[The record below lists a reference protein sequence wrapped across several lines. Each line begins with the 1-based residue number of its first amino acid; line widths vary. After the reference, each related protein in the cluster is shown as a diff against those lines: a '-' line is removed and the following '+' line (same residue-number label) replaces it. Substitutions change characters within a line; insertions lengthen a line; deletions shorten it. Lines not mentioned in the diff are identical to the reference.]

1 MHINIKGEIM
11 GNFDKI
17 VNLCKSRGII
27 FPGSD
32 IYDGLANTWD
42 YGPVGVELKNNIK
55 RAWWKTFVQKSENSF
70 GIDADIFM
78 NSKVWDASG
87 HTASFSDPKMDCKSC
102 KTRHRADN
110 LIEAHSKGSVNPDT
124 MTNEQMEAYIK
135 EHHVC
140 CPKCGK
146 CDWTP
151 IRNFNLMFSTSRG
164 VTDEG
169 QNLIYLRPETA
180 QGEFVNFL
188 NVQRSM
194 RAKVPFGIAQIGKA
208 FRNEVTPG
216 NFTFRTIEFEQM
228 EHQWFCRAD
237 ESMKYYNEFKQKA
250 YDFLLSLGFNPEHL
264 RFHDHDKLVH
274 YAKAACDIQYLYP
287 IGWEELNGIHH
298 RGDLDLSR
306 HQEFSGKSM
315 LYLDPYTNEKYIP
328 NVVEYSIGAD
338 RLTLAVLCEAYDEEK
353 LDDGETRVVMHFHP
367 SIAPY
372 KVAVLPLQKNL
383 IDKAR
388 EVYKILSNYFMV
400 SYDEAG
406 SIGKRYRRQDEIGTP
421 MCVTIDFDTLNDNTV
436 TIRDRDTMEQIRLTI
451 NELVDYISK
460 KVAY

>member
-1 MHINIKGEIM
+1 M

-55 RAWWKTFVQKSENSF
+55 RAWWKTFVEKSENSF

-264 RFHDHDKLVH
+264 RFHDHDKLAH

-298 RGDLDLSR
+298 RGDWDLSR

-353 LDDGETRVVMHFHP
+353 LSDGETRVVMHFHP

-383 IDKAR
+383 SDKAR

-421 MCVTIDFDTLNDNTV
+421 MCVTIDFDTLNDNTL
-436 TIRDRDTMEQIRLTI
+436 TIRDRDTMEQIRLNI

>member
-1 MHINIKGEIM
+1 M
-11 GNFDKI
+11 GDFNKI
-17 VNLCKSRGII
+17 VNLCKARGII

-55 RAWWKTFVQKSENSF
+55 RAWWKKFVQESHNSF
-70 GIDADIFM
+70 GVDADIFM
-78 NSKVWDASG
+78 NSRVWEASG

-102 KTRHRADN
+102 KTRHRADT
-110 LIEAHSKGSVNPDT
+110 LIEAHSNGSVNADT
-124 MTNEQMEAYIK
+124 MTNEQMEAYIA

-146 CDWTP
+146 CDWTN

-164 VTDEG
+164 VTDDS

-228 EHQWFCRAD
+228 EHQWFCKPED
-237 ESMKYYNEFKQKA
+237 SMKFYADYKQKA
-250 YDFLLSLGFNPEHL
+250 MDFLLSLGFNPDHL
-264 RFHDHDKLVH
+264 RYHDHDKLAH

-298 RGDLDLSR
+298 RGDWDLSR

-315 LYLDPYTNEKYIP
+315 QYLDPYTNEKYIP

-338 RLTLAVLCEAYDEEK
+338 RLTLAVMCEAYDEQK

-367 SIAPY
+367 ALAPY

-383 IDKAR
+383 SEKAEEIYR
-388 EVYKILSNYFMV
+388 ELSKHFMV

-421 MCVTIDFDTLNDNTV
+421 MCVTIDFDTLENNTV
-436 TIRDRDTMEQIRLTI
+436 TVRDRDTMQQIRI
-451 NELVDYISK
+451 SVDELVKYVEK
-460 KVAY
+460 QVEYN

>member
-1 MHINIKGEIM
+1 M

-17 VNLCKSRGII
+17 VNLCKNRGII

-55 RAWWKTFVQKSENSF
+55 RAWWKRFVQESINSF

-110 LIEAHSKGSVNPDT
+110 LIEEHSKGKVNPDL
-124 MTNEQMEAYIK
+124 MSNEEMEQYIK

-164 VTDEG
+164 VTDDS

-228 EHQWFCRAD
+228 EHQWFCKAS
-237 ESMKYYNEFKQKA
+237 ESMDYYAEYKKKA
-250 YDFLLSLGFNPEHL
+250 MDFLLSLGFNRDHL
-264 RFHDHDKLVH
+264 RYHDHDKLAF

-298 RGDLDLSR
+298 RGDWDLSR

-315 LYLDPYTNEKYIP
+315 QYLDPYTNERYIP
-328 NVVEYSIGAD
+328 NVIEYSIGAD
-338 RLTLAVLCEAYDEEK
+338 RLTLAVMCEAYDEEK
-353 LDDGETRVVMHFHP
+353 LENGETRVVMHFHP
-367 SIAPY
+367 AIAPY

-383 IDKAR
+383 SEKALQ
-388 EVYKILSNYFMV
+388 VYHKLAKHFMV
-400 SYDEAG
+400 TYDEAG

-421 MCVTIDFDTLNDNTV
+421 MCVTIDFDTLNDETI
-436 TIRDRDTMEQIRLTI
+436 TIRDRDTMEQIRI
-451 NELVDYISK
+451 KVDDLIDYVNK
-460 KVAY
+460 KIEY

>member
-110 LIEAHSKGSVNPDT
+110 LIEVHSKGSVNPDT

-264 RFHDHDKLVH
+264 RFHDHDKLAH

-298 RGDLDLSR
+298 RGDWDLSR

-353 LDDGETRVVMHFHP
+353 LSDGETRVVMHFHP

-383 IDKAR
+383 SDKAR

-421 MCVTIDFDTLNDNTV
+421 MCVTIDFDTLDDNTV
-436 TIRDRDTMEQIRLTI
+436 TIRDRDTMEQIRLNI
-451 NELVDYISK
+451 NELADYISK

>member
-1 MHINIKGEIM
+1 M

-264 RFHDHDKLVH
+264 RFHDHDKLAH

-298 RGDLDLSR
+298 RGDWDLSR

-383 IDKAR
+383 SDKAR

-436 TIRDRDTMEQIRLTI
+436 TIRDRDTMEQIRLNI